1 MERWNNGMMGT
12 HVGAQRSNIPI
23 FQHSSDIRQLKGG
36 AEAQGPEIKERN
48 EHGSEENSIRD
59 QRPRSHP

>member
-1 MERWNNGMMGT
+1 MERWNKGMMGT

-23 FQHSSDIRQLKGG
+23 FQHSSDVRQPKGG

-48 EHGSEENSIRD
+48 EHGS
-59 QRPRSHP
+59 